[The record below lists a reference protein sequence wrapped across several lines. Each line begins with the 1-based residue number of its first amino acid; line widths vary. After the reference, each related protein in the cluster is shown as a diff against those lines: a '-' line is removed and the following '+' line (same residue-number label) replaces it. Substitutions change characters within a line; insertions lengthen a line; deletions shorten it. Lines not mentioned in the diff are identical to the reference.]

1 MKKEENYGILA
12 SIDWNSNKWQDNP
25 TSEDLS
31 QSKFGNVIKTGKTFT
46 SLNFGHK
53 KFPAID
59 GYYPALL
66 PQLWKKTPD
75 KEKSKKVIIIFIKSY
90 NWHDKQ
96 NYLIGYYAFPI
107 FKRES
112 INSPLDSTL
121 MDINIR
127 SQVKDIYL
135 LNNSINLSKHIDL
148 NKFLPFGKDLGKQ
161 GYNYLIKDNV
171 LKIMDTI
178 RKVNPNVIEIEGVM
192 LRILKFLK

>member
-25 TSEDLS
+25 TPEDLR
-31 QSKFGNVIKTGKTFT
+31 QSKFGNVIKTGETFT
-46 SLNFGHK
+46 SLNFAHK

-75 KEKSKKVIIIFIKSY
+75 KEKSKNVIIIFIKSSD
-90 NWHDKQ
+90 WHDKQ
-96 NYLIGYYAFPI
+96 NYLIGFYAFPI
-107 FKRES
+107 FKKES
-112 INSPLDSTL
+112 INSPLNATL

-127 SQVKDIYL
+127 SQVKDICL
-135 LNNSINLSKHIDL
+135 LNSFINLSKHTDL
-148 NKFLPFGKDLGKQ
+148 NKFLPVGKDLGKR
-161 GYNYLIKDNV
+161 GYNYLTKDNV

-178 RKVNPNVIEIEGVM
+178 RKVNQNIPELEGVM
-192 LRILKFLK
+192 LRILKSLQ